1 MRSLRILSLLLAFVV
16 GGCSPSPT
24 AIPGCRCND
33 QVVGDT
39 HVHYGTFR
47 DVVVVVVWSDLG
59 SPPARG
65 WVNSGS
71 GASVSSERAEYS
83 GTRTASD
90 GRAVEWKAMTTD
102 GKTGR
107 VTINDKDYRLEEGA
121 VFLVRTGDGPARV
134 TQVKQEL
141 SGMKPAA
148 DTWDLLGKQNPEVKK
163 FLDELGSKK

>member
-1 MRSLRILSLLLAFVV
+1 
-16 GGCSPSPT
+16 
-24 AIPGCRCND
+24 
-33 QVVGDT
+33 
-39 HVHYGTFR
+39 
-47 DVVVVVVWSDLG
+47 
-59 SPPARG
+59 
-65 WVNSGS
+65 
-71 GASVSSERAEYS
+71 
-83 GTRTASD
+83 
-90 GRAVEWKAMTTD
+90 MTTD

-107 VTINDKDYRLEEGA
+107 VTINDKDYRLEDGA